1 MDMDVVDVDGD
12 MDVDRDVDRIINVL
26 GKCWKCGERNGPG

>member
-12 MDVDRDVDRIINVL
+12 MDVDRDVDRIIHVM